1 MVCARVV
8 PLSLARRRPPLAA
21 ILCDWVSKAAATAA
35 GMVAMVPTTARDLL
49 ERSPWHMS
57 KLALGDP
64 ALDQLLEGGIDMS
77 SGITEIAGEAGAGVS
92 RTMISPQALPSDRV

>member
-1 MVCARVV
+1 
-8 PLSLARRRPPLAA
+8 
-21 ILCDWVSKAAATAA
+21 
-35 GMVAMVPTTARDLL
+35 MVAMVPTTARDLL

-92 RTMISPQALPSDRV
+92 RTMISPQDLPSDRV